1 MLTLFLRLWRFR
13 GNKRS
18 CQPPLRIAEKG
29 VTDLRVSCLQ
39 MNMRLGFPDEN
50 FAHAADLIHAAM
62 VAKPDVLVLPETWN
76 TGFFPKENL
85 SQLSDRNGEL
95 TKVRIGA
102 LAKQHQV
109 NIVAGSVSNVRNG
122 KVFNTAMVFDRSG
135 ACVASY
141 DKTHLFSPMGEN
153 DYYTPGDHLCTFSL
167 DGIHCG
173 LVICYDIR
181 FPELARSLALQGID
195 VLFVVSQWP
204 KARIPHLRSL
214 TTARAIENQVF
225 VVCCNS
231 CGTAGETVYGGN
243 SAVIEPFG
251 EPLTLAGE
259 TEIIV
264 SANLNMQILE
274 TIRSNIP
281 VFQDRRPK
289 LYQL

>member
-1 MLTLFLRLWRFR
+1 M
-13 GNKRS
+13 
-18 CQPPLRIAEKG
+18 
-29 VTDLRVSCLQ
+29 DLRVSCLQ
-39 MNMRLGFPDEN
+39 MNMRLGFPAEN
-50 FAHAADLIHAAM
+50 FAHATDLIHAAM

-76 TGFFPKENL
+76 TGFFPKEEL
-85 SQLSDRNGEL
+85 LQLSDRDGEMV
-95 TKVRIGA
+95 KARIGA
-102 LAKQHQV
+102 LAEQHHV

-167 DGIHCG
+167 DGIRCG

-181 FPELARSLALQGID
+181 FPELVRSLALQGID

-204 KARIPHLRSL
+204 KDRIRHLRSL

-259 TEIIV
+259 TEMIV
-264 SANLNMQILE
+264 SVSLDMQTLGK
-274 TIRSNIP
+274 IRGSIP
-281 VFQDRRPK
+281 VFRDRRPE
-289 LYQL
+289 LYHI

>member
-1 MLTLFLRLWRFR
+1 M
-13 GNKRS
+13 
-18 CQPPLRIAEKG
+18 
-29 VTDLRVSCLQ
+29 DLRVSCLQ
-39 MNMRLGFPDEN
+39 MNMRLGFPTEN
-50 FAHAADLIHAAM
+50 FAHATDLIHAAM

-85 SQLSDRNGEL
+85 SQLSDRDGEL

-204 KARIPHLRSL
+204 KDRIRHLRSL
-214 TTARAIENQVF
+214 TTARAIENQMF

-243 SAVIEPFG
+243 SAVIDPLG
-251 EPLTLAGE
+251 KTLTLSRE

>member
-1 MLTLFLRLWRFR
+1 
-13 GNKRS
+13 
-18 CQPPLRIAEKG
+18 
-29 VTDLRVSCLQ
+29 
-39 MNMRLGFPDEN
+39 MNMRLGLPDEN
-50 FAHAADLIHAAM
+50 IAHAADLIHAAM

-76 TGFFPKENL
+76 TGFFPRENL
-85 SQLSDRNGEL
+85 SRLSDRDGEL

-122 KVFNTAMVFDRSG
+122 NVFNTAMVFDRSG

-141 DKTHLFSPMGEN
+141 DKTHLFSPMGED

-167 DGIHCG
+167 DGVRCG
-173 LVICYDIR
+173 LVICYDIG
-181 FPELARSLALQGID
+181 FPELVRSLALQSID
-195 VLFVVSQWP
+195 MLFVVSQWP
-204 KARIPHLRSL
+204 KARISHLRSL
-214 TTARAIENQVF
+214 TIARAIENQIF

-259 TEIIV
+259 TEMIV
-264 SANLNMQILE
+264 SASLDMQTLGK
-274 TIRSNIP
+274 IRGSIP
-281 VFQDRRPK
+281 VFRDRRPE
-289 LYQL
+289 LYHI